1 MICRRLVLVMIAMAV
16 FVGACSDASTVSVT
30 AAAGTGVPVTTSL
43 EPASSSSTPTATV
56 TTTTN
61 SALASIRA
69 QIATASTDV
78 CTLVSAQNV
87 GLSFAQ
93 TVPLTTQPMG
103 EARGPACGF
112 PNPNAGGYLLVIQF
126 QDLAYWG
133 GHASTGKR
141 VEGLGLDAVLSPTL
155 PELYVLDIDRG
166 HMIMFLAADR
176 PVGYADS
183 LLRVAALIY
192 GKSPASVRVAQ

>member
-1 MICRRLVLVMIAMAV
+1 MAV
-16 FVGACSDASTVSVT
+16 LVGACDDASTAT
-30 AAAGTGVPVTTSL
+30 ATAGAAGTAVPVTASL
-43 EPASSSSTPTATV
+43 EPASSSSAPTATV

-61 SALASIRA
+61 SSLAPIRA

-103 EARGPACGF
+103 EARGPACGY
-112 PNPNAGGYLLVIQF
+112 PNANAGGYLLVIQF
-126 QDLAYWG
+126 QDMAYWG

-141 VEGLGLDAVLSPTL
+141 IEGLGLDAVLSPTH

-166 HMIMFLAADR
+166 YLIMFLAADS
-176 PVGYADS
+176 PVGYVDS
-183 LLRVAALIY
+183 LLQVAALIY
-192 GKSPASVRVAQ
+192 GKPPGSVRVAQ